1 MALTLRIAGEKD
13 DKEWDDTVL
22 ASINGTI
29 FHTWSWL
36 KIVERHTKTT
46 LYPVMAYK
54 GNELVGLYPFFVRS
68 HPFFKLAFSPP
79 PGAYLLYLGPLF
91 PGYEHLKQD
100 KREGVYFDF
109 LKEIDTLIFKNLGCS
124 YSRINSSPRLY
135 DSRPFYWQK
144 YSVSP
149 YYTYR
154 IPLINGADHVLGQF
168 DRKLRV
174 DIKKAI
180 REGVTVRIGEKKDLG
195 IIHKAISRRFI
206 EQGYKPKN
214 YLPYLSDLFDAFSP
228 ENFKIFLAE
237 YKEQVIGGMIALRYK
252 DIAFLWVGV
261 PKSNIPGISPNDLV
275 QWEGIQWACKNGCLY
290 YEEMDSGEDPRLT
303 SYKAKY
309 NPDIEIWYSAT
320 KYSSRIFKIADFI
333 RKDL

>member
-1 MALTLRIAGEKD
+1 MALTLRIAGEND
-13 DKEWDDTVL
+13 DKVWDDTVF

-46 LYPVMAYK
+46 LYPVLAYK
-54 GNELVGLYPFFVRS
+54 GNELVGLCPFFVRS
-68 HPFFKLAFSPP
+68 HRFFKLAFSPP

-100 KREGVYFDF
+100 KREGVYSDF
-109 LKEIDTLIFKNLGCS
+109 LKEIDTLIFKKLGCR
-124 YSRINSSPRLY
+124 YSRINTSPRLF
-135 DSRPFYWQK
+135 DSRPFYWHK

-154 IPLINGADHVLGQF
+154 IPLIDGPDHVMGQF

-206 EQGYKPKN
+206 EQGYTPKN

-228 ENFKIFLAE
+228 ENLKIFLAE
-237 YKEQVIGGMIALRYK
+237 YQEQVIGGMIALRYK

-275 QWEGIQWACKNGCLY
+275 QWEGIQWACNNGCLY

-309 NPDIEIWYSAT
+309 NPTIEIWYSAA
-320 KYSSRIFKIADFI
+320 KYSSRIFKTADLI
-333 RKDL
+333 RKGL

>member
-1 MALTLRIAGEKD
+1 MALTLRFADEND
-13 DKEWDDTVL
+13 VKEWDDTVL

-54 GNELVGLYPFFVRS
+54 GNELVAIYPFFVRS
-68 HPFFKLAFSPP
+68 HLFFKLAFSPP

-100 KREGVYFDF
+100 KKEGIYFDF

-149 YYTYR
+149 YFTYR
-154 IPLINGADHVLGQF
+154 IPLSGGVDHVQAQF
-168 DRKLRV
+168 DRKLRG

-180 REGVTVRIGEKKDLG
+180 REGVTVKVGERKDLAV
-195 IIHKAISRRFI
+195 IHQSISQRFF
-206 EQGYKPKN
+206 EQGLTPKN
-214 YLPYLSDLFDAFSP
+214 HLPYLLDLYDAFNP
-228 ENFKIFLAE
+228 ENLKIFLAE
-237 YKEQVIGGMIALRYK
+237 YKEQIIGGMIALRYK
-252 DIAFLWVGV
+252 DVVFLWVGV
-261 PKSNIPGISPNDLV
+261 PKSKIPGISPNDLV
-275 QWEGIQWACKNGCLY
+275 QWEGIQWACNSGYSY
-290 YEEMDSGEDPRLT
+290 YEEMDSGDDSRLT
-303 SYKAKY
+303 SYKSKY
-309 NPDIEIWYSAT
+309 NPTIEIWYSAT